1 MTRFRTRSVGRAV
14 VVGSIFAAV
23 AGAWGVSAVQSKS
36 ASSAASGTLVVDR
49 SFEIKTADP
58 QRAFE
63 PTASI
68 VDRGMYDTFFTYKGG
83 DLAHPVP
90 MLVQSWK
97 ASKDAKTFV
106 FNLRRNVHFADGT
119 PLTSADAVFSFRR
132 LINLKGNPSFLLDG
146 VTASARG
153 RYTVVLR
160 STTPATA
167 LPSILTNTSL
177 GIVNSKLVRKHG
189 GTSAVGADKSD
200 KAEKWFNSAASRG
213 AGSGP
218 YLLQRYST
226 TSQITLVPNPRYWGS
241 RKAAFKTV
249 VVRNMIAPTQLIN
262 IQRGSHEVAIDLSA
276 DQAQTIKG
284 NKRLNVRLMP
294 STWVFWLLANNDPQ
308 VSSTTSNKHFQQAVR
323 YALDY
328 RSIVNVAGPG
338 AIQAPGIIPSMF
350 LGSLPRKEAIK
361 QNLTRARTELAASGA
376 GDKTITLE
384 YPSDLTIN
392 GVPFG
397 SLAQRVQSNLQSAGF
412 HIELAGATVGTWLQK
427 YRDGKMAFGL
437 SLWGPDYPDPSDY
450 LAFTPGEL
458 VGLRAGWPKG
468 SDPTVERLAAK
479 ARVTTA
485 TKARQT
491 LYRQIQRR
499 LNAAGTVLP
508 AAAAD
513 AGLRVD
519 EGPQER
525 VLQRAVPGRRHA
537 GVAEQVEVSG
547 AAFATR
553 AVG

>member
-1 MTRFRTRSVGRAV
+1 MNRFGTRSAAKAVLVGAV
-14 VVGSIFAAV
+14 VVTA
-23 AGAWGVSAVQSKS
+23 AGAWGATAVQSRS
-36 ASSAASGTLVVDR
+36 ASPAATGTLVVDR

-68 VDRGMYDTFFTYKGG
+68 VDRGIYDTFFTYKGG
-83 DLAHPVP
+83 DLAHPIP
-90 MLVQSWK
+90 QLVRSWT
-97 ASKDAKTFV
+97 ASRDAKTFV

-177 GIVNSKLVRKHG
+177 GIVNSRLVRKHG
-189 GTSAVGADKSD
+189 GTAAVGADKND
-200 KAEKWFNSAASRG
+200 KAEQWLNSAASRG

-249 VVRNMIAPTQLIN
+249 VIRNMIAPTQLIN
-262 IQRGSHEVAIDLSA
+262 IQRGKHEVAIDLSA

-284 NKRLNVRLMP
+284 NKRLNVRTLP
-294 STWVFWLLANNDPQ
+294 STWIFWLLANNNPQ
-308 VSSTTSNKHFQQAVR
+308 VSSVTSNKRFQQAVR

-350 LGSLPRKEAIK
+350 LGALPRKEAIK
-361 QNLTRARTELAASGA
+361 QNLTKARSELAASGV
-376 GDKTITLE
+376 GNQTITLE

-397 SLAQRVQSNLQSAGF
+397 SLAQRVQSNLQAVGF
-412 HIELAGATVGTWLQK
+412 KIELAGSTVGTWLQK

-437 SLWGPDYPDPSDY
+437 SLWGPDYPDPADY

-499 LNAAGTVLP
+499 LNATGPFFPLLQPTQVFVSTKDLKNAFFN
-508 AAAAD
+508 AQYQ
-513 AGLRVD
+513 VD
-519 EGPQER
+519 
-525 VLQRAVPGRRHA
+525 VT
-537 GVAEQVEVSG
+537 QVSP
-547 AAFATR
+547 R
-553 AVG
+553 

>member
-1 MTRFRTRSVGRAV
+1 MTRFGTRSAVKAVLVGAV
-14 VVGSIFAAV
+14 VVTA
-23 AGAWGVSAVQSKS
+23 AGAWGATAVQSRS
-36 ASSAASGTLVVDR
+36 ASPAATGTLVVDR

-68 VDRGMYDTFFTYKGG
+68 VDRGIYDTFFTYKGG
-83 DLAHPVP
+83 DLAHPIP
-90 MLVQSWK
+90 QLVRSWT
-97 ASKDAKTFV
+97 ASRDAKTFV

-177 GIVNSKLVRKHG
+177 GVVNSKLVRKHG
-189 GTSAVGADKSD
+189 GTAAVGADKND
-200 KAEKWFNSAASRG
+200 KAEQWLNSAASRG

-249 VVRNMIAPTQLIN
+249 VIRNMIAPTQLIN
-262 IQRGSHEVAIDLSA
+262 IQRGKHEIAIDLSA

-284 NKRLNVRLMP
+284 NKRLNVRTLP
-294 STWVFWLLANNDPQ
+294 STWIFWLLANNNPQ
-308 VSSTTSNKHFQQAVR
+308 VSSVTSNKRFQQAVR

-350 LGSLPRKEAIK
+350 LGALPRREAIK
-361 QNLTRARTELAASGA
+361 QNLTKARSELAASGV
-376 GDKTITLE
+376 GNQTITLE

-397 SLAQRVQSNLQSAGF
+397 SLAQRVQSNLQAVGF
-412 HIELAGATVGTWLQK
+412 KIELAGSTVGTWLQK

-437 SLWGPDYPDPSDY
+437 SLWGPDYPDPADY

-499 LNAAGTVLP
+499 LNATGPFFPLLQPTQVFVSTKDLKNAFFN
-508 AAAAD
+508 AQYQ
-513 AGLRVD
+513 VD
-519 EGPQER
+519 
-525 VLQRAVPGRRHA
+525 VT
-537 GVAEQVEVSG
+537 QVSP
-547 AAFATR
+547 R
-553 AVG
+553 

>member
-1 MTRFRTRSVGRAV
+1 MTRFGTRSAAKAVLVG
-14 VVGSIFAAV
+14 AALV
-23 AGAWGVSAVQSKS
+23 TAAGAWGATAVQSRS
-36 ASSAASGTLVVDR
+36 ASSAATGTLVVDR

-68 VDRGMYDTFFTYKGG
+68 VDRGIYDTFFTYKGG
-83 DLAHPVP
+83 DLAHPIP
-90 MLVQSWK
+90 QLVRSWS
-97 ASKDAKTFV
+97 ATKDAKTFV
-106 FNLRRNVHFADGT
+106 FNLRKNVHFADGT

-200 KAEKWFNSAASRG
+200 KAEQWLNSAASRG

-226 TSQITLVPNPRYWGS
+226 TSQITLVPNPRYWGT

-249 VVRNMIAPTQLIN
+249 VIRNMIAPTQLIN
-262 IQRGSHEVAIDLSA
+262 IQRGKHEVAIDLSA

-284 NKRLNVRLMP
+284 NKRLNVRTLP
-294 STWVFWLLANNDPQ
+294 STWIFWLLANNNPQ
-308 VSSTTSNKHFQQAVR
+308 VSAVTSNKRFQQAVR

-350 LGSLPRKEAIK
+350 LGALPRKEAIK
-361 QNLTRARTELAASGA
+361 QNLTKARSELAASGA
-376 GDKTITLE
+376 GNQTITLE

-397 SLAQRVQSNLQSAGF
+397 SLAQRLQTNLQAAGF
-412 HIELAGATVGTWLQK
+412 KNELAGSTVGTRLQK
-427 YRDGKMAFGL
+427 
-437 SLWGPDYPDPSDY
+437 
-450 LAFTPGEL
+450 
-458 VGLRAGWPKG
+458 
-468 SDPTVERLAAK
+468 
-479 ARVTTA
+479 
-485 TKARQT
+485 
-491 LYRQIQRR
+491 
-499 LNAAGTVLP
+499 
-508 AAAAD
+508 
-513 AGLRVD
+513 
-519 EGPQER
+519 
-525 VLQRAVPGRRHA
+525 
-537 GVAEQVEVSG
+537 
-547 AAFATR
+547 
-553 AVG
+553 